1 MKKLNGW
8 QRLWVFI
15 SVLYVFSILFIGY
28 FTKGSIR
35 DNELISNDDI
45 KYVMNRIE
53 EKQFTNNM
61 EVLISMNQNMTE
73 NYPVRKDNGYEFL
86 EVGNA
91 NIYLKIN
98 NKNFKNFLYSIHR
111 KTDGDLSY
119 RFPSRRFSV
128 VNNKDFLIGLK
139 KYYKNELKVEYNKSE
154 KVHIIGT
161 LLFALIPPLVLYIF
175 GLGVAWVISGFRK

>member
-98 NKNFKNFLYSIHR
+98 NKN
-111 KTDGDLSY
+111 
-119 RFPSRRFSV
+119 
-128 VNNKDFLIGLK
+128 
-139 KYYKNELKVEYNKSE
+139 
-154 KVHIIGT
+154 
-161 LLFALIPPLVLYIF
+161 LV
-175 GLGVAWVISGFRK
+175 